1 MKTKMIVLG
10 GLLSAQ
16 IVFLSNNVYG
26 ENSMIVTIMKSRHSV
41 HVIAHKKE
49 NLQRSTLPVACGY
62 IEENQF
68 VLSFSFSLENRKI
81 RVVDSETG
89 QQVFDDTV
97 TGTAV
102 SILLDRDS
110 NSFDVYIGSE
120 N

>member
-41 HVIAHKKE
+41 HVITHKKE

-68 VLSFSFSLENRKI
+68 VLSFGFSLENRKI

>member
-16 IVFLSNNVYG
+16 IVFLSNSVYG

-41 HVIAHKKE
+41 HVITHKKE

-97 TGTAV
+97 TAV

-110 NSFDVYIGSE
+110 NSIDVYIGSE